1 MSHSMSNPE
10 NSTES
15 YVKSQHSRYS
25 DVLDEIRKT
34 QSIVGSTY
42 HTRKK
47 KAKEA
52 NSYYFNEKEESKRY
66 WDSD

>member
-10 NSTES
+10 NSTDS

-42 HTRKK
+42 STNKK
-47 KAKEA
+47 KDKEA
-52 NSYYFNEKEESKRY
+52 NSYYFNEKEDCKRY